1 MEVNIKTLLHP
12 RIEKHCETLF
22 DDGHYKHAASEAM
35 IQVELAL
42 KEKSGEKKKF
52 GVNLTSSLFGVGRGI
67 KLRVPFGEELQE
79 KAESLFR
86 GAFSYYR
93 NYAAHD
99 GSKIDKDAA
108 ARIMIVAS
116 ELMEL
121 IGASLLSYKDIGG
134 MKGLIKSGIFKR
146 EESVRNLLKLLNGYT
161 IQDDVVDGFFED
173 LYEKGFTDEQMH
185 SVIDLG
191 LVEYIT
197 KKYFPT
203 TEEVKHSHFIPDEVS
218 WFDLTNLGKKLIE
231 SKK

>member
-1 MEVNIKTLLHP
+1 MTLT
-12 RIEKHCETLF
+12 K
-22 DDGHYKHAASEAM
+22 
-35 IQVELAL
+35 
-42 KEKSGEKKKF
+42 
-52 GVNLTSSLFGVGRGI
+52 SLFGADRGI

-79 KAESLFR
+79 QAGSLFR

-93 NYAAHD
+93 NYTAHD
-99 GSKIDKDAA
+99 GSKIDNDAA

-116 ELMEL
+116 ELLEL

-146 EESVRNLLKLLNGYT
+146 EESVRNLLKLLNGYP
-161 IQDDVVDGFFED
+161 IEDDVVDGFYEG
-173 LYEKGFTDEQMH
+173 LYENGFTDRQMY

-197 KKYFPT
+197 KKYIPT
-203 TEEVKHSHFIPDEVS
+203 TEELKHSHFIPDELS
-218 WFDLTNLGKKLIE
+218 CFDLTNLGKKLIE

>member
-1 MEVNIKTLLHP
+1 M
-12 RIEKHCETLF
+12 
-22 DDGHYKHAASEAM
+22 
-35 IQVELAL
+35 
-42 KEKSGEKKKF
+42 
-52 GVNLTSSLFGVGRGI
+52 NLTSSLFGVGRGI

-173 LYEKGFTDEQMH
+173 LYEKGFIDEQMH

-203 TEEVKHSHFIPDEVS
+203 TEEVKHSHFISEEVS
-218 WFDLTNLGKKLIE
+218 WFDLTNLGKKLIDG
-231 SKK
+231 KK

>member
-12 RIEKHCETLF
+12 RIDKHCETLF

-79 KAESLFR
+79 KAELLFR

-116 ELMEL
+116 ELIEL

-134 MKGLIKSGIFKR
+134 MNGLIKSGIFKR

-161 IQDDVVDGFFED
+161 IEDDIVDGFFED
-173 LYEKGFTDEQMH
+173 LYENGFTDGQVD

-197 KKYFPT
+197 KKYIPT
-203 TEEVKHSHFIPDEVS
+203 TEELKHSHFIPDELS
-218 WFDLTNLGKKLIE
+218 CFDLTNLGKKLIE

>member
-12 RIEKHCETLF
+12 RIEKHCEKLF

-52 GVNLTSSLFGVGRGI
+52 GVNLISSLFGEGSGI
-67 KLRVPFGEELQE
+67 KLRVPFGEELQ
-79 KAESLFR
+79 KQAESLFR

-99 GSKIDKDAA
+99 GSNIDKNAA
-108 ARIMIVAS
+108 ARIMIFAS
-116 ELMEL
+116 ELLEL
-121 IGASLLSYKDIGG
+121 IGASLLSFRDIGG
-134 MKGLIKSGIFKR
+134 IKGLIKSGLFSSEK
-146 EESVRNLLKLLNGYT
+146 SLMNLLKLLNGYT
-161 IQDDVVDGFFED
+161 ISDDVVDGFFED
-173 LYEKGFTDEQMH
+173 LYENGFTDGQVH

-218 WFDLTNLGKKLIE
+218 WFDLTNLGKTLME